1 MSFSDF
7 KSHKPETQAIIDAHR
22 NDFTYHTA
30 KSYLE
35 KKGGYKAYL
44 RSLGGVFAKY
54 ADFTGKVST
63 CEQLSEIGDYVWGL
77 YDLFGVDYSN
87 GCNYVFRENRY
98 KAYDGAKGAFY
109 PQEKPVGRFAVNYA
123 AFSFANKEDL
133 PDVDTMLA
141 NAYEGGKYFAVT
153 NCGQGVVQTLKKA
166 GLCPASFPDP
176 AEYPQYWKEHGYPYT
191 LIKSTKDLRI
201 GDVLYFFNKPIQNR
215 ATRDTLSNWEPG
227 GFHTAI
233 VGEMTS
239 DGYVLY
245 DSGHAYTYY
254 GEFRNFRKFSDKP
267 YQWAEDWIGI
277 RFDFGLKEKK
287 MDISKYN
294 DAELARMVW
303 DGTFG
308 SGDARKKALGDR
320 YDFVQHLVDLGKEK
334 LQDILDQ
341 KTDAMKLVTLAKYCI
356 GQDGT
361 YPWKLSGYK
370 DEWCSEFVWYCGKSL
385 GFVTSRMPAADICS
399 KAHSYYKVKGQL
411 HKKHEYV
418 PKPGDIAY
426 FGSDGTQHTAI
437 VEKLDGKT
445 LTTID
450 GNQYRDSQ
458 TWKTSRVGRCTCDI
472 NGDWIW
478 GFANPLNE
486 AEEGNNLKFVAKSLG
501 AFIRSK
507 PVTGEKIGMVNK
519 GESVEIIE
527 FGSGFESDG
536 YQWAKVRKGTVTGW
550 SQLDMK
556 CYMLKKG

>member
-7 KSHKPETQAIIDAHR
+7 KAHKAETQAIIDAHR
-22 NDFTYHTA
+22 NDLTYSTA
-30 KSYLE
+30 KSCFE
-35 KKGGYKAYL
+35 KHGGYKAYL

-54 ADFTGKVST
+54 VDFTGKAT
-63 CEQLSEIGDYVWGL
+63 TYEQLSEIGDYIWSL

-87 GCNYVFRENRY
+87 GCSYVFRENRY
-98 KAYDGAKGAFY
+98 RAYDGAEGAFY

-133 PDVDTMLA
+133 PTADAMFADCA
-141 NAYEGGKYFAVT
+141 EGGKYYAVA
-153 NCGQGVVQTLKKA
+153 NCGQGVVQMLKKA
-166 GLCPASFPDP
+166 GLCPKSFPDP

-191 LIKSTKDLRI
+191 LVKNTKDLRI
-201 GDVLYFFNKPIQNR
+201 GDVLYFFNKPLANR
-215 ATRDTLSNWEPG
+215 ATRTTLSNWEDG

-233 VGEMTS
+233 VGEMITN
-239 DGYVLY
+239 GYVLY

-254 GEFRNFRKFSDKP
+254 GEFRNFRKYTDKP

-277 RFDFGLKEKK
+277 RFDFGLKEED

-294 DAELARMVW
+294 DVELARMVW

-308 SGDARKKALGDR
+308 SGDARKKALGNR
-320 YDFVQHLVDLGKEK
+320 YDFVQHLVELGKEK

-399 KAHSYYKVKGQL
+399 KAHSYYKSKGLL
-411 HKKHEYV
+411 HKKAEYQ
-418 PKPGDIAY
+418 PLPGDIAY

-437 VEKLDGKT
+437 VEKFDGKT

-458 TWKTSRVGRCTCDI
+458 TWRTSRVGRCTCDI

-478 GFANPLNE
+478 GFANPLNISK
-486 AEEGNNLKFVAKSLG
+486 EGNLKFVAKSLG

-507 PVTGEKIGMVNK
+507 PVNGEKIGMVNK

-527 FGSGFESDG
+527 FGNGFESDG

>member
-7 KSHKPETQAIIDAHR
+7 KAHKAETQAIIDAHR
-22 NDFTYHTA
+22 NDLTYSTA
-30 KSYLE
+30 KSCFE
-35 KKGGYKAYL
+35 KHGGYKAYL

-54 ADFTGKVST
+54 VDFTGKAT
-63 CEQLSEIGDYVWGL
+63 TYEQLSEIGDYVWGL
-77 YDLFGVDYSN
+77 YDLWGVDYSN
-87 GCNYVFRENRY
+87 GCSYTSRENRY
-98 KAYDGAKGAFY
+98 KAYDGAKGAYY
-109 PQEKPVGRFAVNYA
+109 PQEKPVGRFAVNYSS
-123 AFSFANKEDL
+123 FSFANKNDL
-133 PDVDTMLA
+133 PTVDKMLSDCA
-141 NAYEGGKYFAVT
+141 EGGKYYAVT
-153 NCGQGVVQTLKKA
+153 NCGQGVAQMLKKA
-166 GLCPASFPDP
+166 GLCPNDFPDP
-176 AEYPQYWKEHGYPYT
+176 AEYPQYWKDHGYPYT
-191 LIKSTKDLRI
+191 LIKNTKDLRI
-201 GDVLYFFNKPIQNR
+201 GDVLHFFNKKIQNR
-215 ATRDTLSNWEPG
+215 PTIKELPNWADG

-254 GEFRNFRKFSDKP
+254 GEFRNFRKYSDKP
-267 YQWAEDWIGI
+267 YQWAEDWIGL
-277 RFDFGLKEKK
+277 RFDFGLKEKE

-294 DAELARMVW
+294 DVELARMVW

-308 SGDARKKALGDR
+308 SGDTRKKALGDR
-320 YDFVQHLVDLGKEK
+320 YDFVQHLVELGKEK

-399 KAHSYYKVKGQL
+399 KAHSYYKAKGQL
-411 HKKHEYV
+411 YKKSEYT

-426 FGSDGTQHTAI
+426 FGNDGTQHTAI
-437 VEKLDGKT
+437 VEKFDGKT

-458 TWKTSRVGRCTCDI
+458 TWRTSRVGRCTCDI

-478 GFANPLNE
+478 GFANPLNISK
-486 AEEGNNLKFVAKSLG
+486 EGNLKFVAKSLG

-507 PVTGEKIGMVNK
+507 PVNGEKIGMVNK